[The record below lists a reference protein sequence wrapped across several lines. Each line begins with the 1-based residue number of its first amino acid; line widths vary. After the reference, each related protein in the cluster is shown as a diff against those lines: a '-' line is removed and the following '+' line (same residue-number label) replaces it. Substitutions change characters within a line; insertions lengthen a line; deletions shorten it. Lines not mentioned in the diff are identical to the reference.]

1 MIHPKYVH
9 ENSPQKRN
17 SCTQLCPREFTK
29 SSTRIHPQKMST
41 RHRQFW
47 KKNVHENSL
56 STRSLHITNNGDFN
70 SSPCCM
76 LQLFQAKQR
85 KKPWTLEC
93 NGSRTRD
100 YIRKHFSI
108 RLLTLEKM
116 DFGTKNRKTATIII
130 DNLSLGSLK
139 IVTDPLL
146 SNCYEVLLD
155 SKYRRVMADNIAYAK
170 FRKTLL
176 IW

>member
-1 MIHPKYVH
+1 MSTKIHPKRGILVHNFVH
-9 ENSPQKRN
+9 ENSQKV
-17 SCTQLCPREFTK
+17 PREFTLRK
-29 SSTRIHPQKMST
+29 CPLDIAN
-41 RHRQFW
+41 FE

-56 STRSLHITNNGDFN
+56 STRSLHLTINGDFN
-70 SSPCCM
+70 SSPCGM

-116 DFGTKNRKTATIII
+116 DFGTKNRKTATMII
-130 DNLSLGSLK
+130 DNLPLGSLK
-139 IVTDPLL
+139 IVTYPLL
-146 SNCYEVLLD
+146 SNCYEGL
-155 SKYRRVMADNIAYAK
+155 
-170 FRKTLL
+170 TL
-176 IW
+176 WSPFGQ